1 MTVLENYN
9 HFDGLHW
16 ETGCY
21 YNCFDYRG
29 LKAPHTG
36 KPYSEALMLG
46 VSGGIVMG
54 YFSFAYKGFDP
65 QARVLTRNTF
75 DPVTT
80 LLSRLG
86 VVQNIY
92 QTDKPEKAVTN
103 LLRELDSGLPALVWA
118 DICSLPYNN
127 LPPELEEMWWM
138 RPVLVYGYDD
148 AQDTVWIADGSRVP
162 LTVSTGELA
171 RARARVKKE

>member
-1 MTVLENYN
+1 MTVLENYK

-21 YNCFDYRG
+21 YNFFDYRG
-29 LKAPHTG
+29 LKAAHTG

-92 QTDKPEKAVTN
+92 
-103 LLRELDSGLPALVWA
+103 
-118 DICSLPYNN
+118 
-127 LPPELEEMWWM
+127 
-138 RPVLVYGYDD
+138 RP
-148 AQDTVWIADGSRVP
+148 TSRRRPSRTYCVN
-162 LTVSTGELA
+162 SI
-171 RARARVKKE
+171 RACQRW